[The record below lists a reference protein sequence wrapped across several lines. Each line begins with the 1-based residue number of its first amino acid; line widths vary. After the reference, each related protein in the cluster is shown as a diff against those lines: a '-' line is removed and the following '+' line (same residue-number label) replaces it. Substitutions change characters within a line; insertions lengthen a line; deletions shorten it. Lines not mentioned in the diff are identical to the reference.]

1 MEELGVPVLLVG
13 RHVSAM
19 PDHALLNS
27 NVEFVALREYEFT
40 VQQVA
45 EYYLGKLEKPLIK
58 GVAYLRDDN
67 EFTKSLPQDI
77 PKDLDVLPWVTPIYK
92 RFLSIEKYFYGH
104 SLHPLVVFDT
114 SRGCPYHCSFCVYPQ
129 TFSGH
134 TDDSVRGRCRR
145 RVSLGARK
153 HATSKDS
160 DA

>member
-67 EFTKSLPQDI
+67 EF
-77 PKDLDVLPWVTPIYK
+77 VTPT
-92 RFLSIEKYFYGH
+92 GH
-104 SLHPLVVFDT
+104 SKRL
-114 SRGCPYHCSFCVYPQ
+114 
-129 TFSGH
+129 
-134 TDDSVRGRCRR
+134 RCA
-145 RVSLGARK
+145 SLGNPNL
-153 HATSKDS
+153 
-160 DA
+160 